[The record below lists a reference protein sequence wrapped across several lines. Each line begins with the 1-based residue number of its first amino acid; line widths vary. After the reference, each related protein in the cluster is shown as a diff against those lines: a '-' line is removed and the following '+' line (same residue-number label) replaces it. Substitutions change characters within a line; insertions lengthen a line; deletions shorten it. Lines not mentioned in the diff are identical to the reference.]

1 MAAATLKSIIE
12 NLMERRDLT
21 RAEAESGC
29 RAVIEGV
36 DPCQTA
42 AFLCLLRAKGETPA
56 EVAGMVTAMRAHMVN
71 VNPGG
76 SVVDIVGT
84 GGDGHHTVNF
94 STAASIVAAACGA
107 KVAKH
112 GNRSV
117 SSQCGSADVLEELG
131 IAIALPPAGVERCL
145 SEAGIA
151 FMFAPGFHPAM
162 KNVVPVRKALGVRT
176 VFNILGPLLNPA
188 ASQRALIGVY
198 SEAMVSLM
206 ANALYELGV
215 ELVMVVHCGGLDE
228 LAPVAVATVATVTK
242 SGVAMGTIDPFTLGF
257 NKCEIGDLKGGTA
270 VENADILRQVLSGKL
285 EGPVTDTVV
294 LNAGAG
300 LYVAGS
306 AGSVAEGCAMAK
318 AAIAAGKPMEGLS
331 KWATTSKSAV
341 PVS

>member
-1 MAAATLKSIIE
+1 
-12 NLMERRDLT
+12 
-21 RAEAESGC
+21 
-29 RAVIEGV
+29 
-36 DPCQTA
+36 
-42 AFLCLLRAKGETPA
+42 
-56 EVAGMVTAMRAHMVN
+56 MVTAMRAHMVN

-76 SVVDIVGT
+76 TVVDIVGT

-94 STAASIVAAACGA
+94 STAASVVVAACGA

-131 IAIALPPAGVERCL
+131 VTIALPPAGVEKCL
-145 SEAGIA
+145 AEAGIA

-198 SEAMVSLM
+198 SEAMVPLM

-215 ELVMVVHCGGLDE
+215 ELVLVVHCGGLDE
-228 LAPVAVATVATVTK
+228 LAPIAVATVATVTPT
-242 SGVAMGTIDPFTLGF
+242 GVAMGTIDPFNLGF
-257 NKCEIGDLKGGTA
+257 AKCTIADLKGGTA
-270 VENADILRQVLSGKL
+270 PENAAILRKVLSG
-285 EGPVTDTVV
+285 EASGPVTDTVV

-300 LYVAGS
+300 LYVAGA
-306 AGSVAEGCAMAK
+306 AGSVAEGCAQAA
-318 AAIAAGKPMEGLS
+318 AAIKAGKPMEVLQ
-331 KWATTSKSAV
+331 KWVASCK
-341 PVS
+341 